1 MSVKKGFEKK
11 IATTIASIVIA
22 FLGYAMIAL
31 TPTGSFWFM
40 ALAALV
46 FAVSLPVANVLLQT
60 IMQMIVPLD
69 MQGRV
74 NSVTMAL
81 SMAAQ
86 PAGTL
91 VSGAIVE
98 FTTTSSL
105 FLGCS
110 IAGVALAAASWFF
123 TDIRHLETLSLS
135 TETMATDLAVETPK

>member
-1 MSVKKGFEKK
+1 
-11 IATTIASIVIA
+11 
-22 FLGYAMIAL
+22 
-31 TPTGSFWFM
+31 M
-40 ALAALV
+40 ALSALI

-60 IMQMIVPLD
+60 IMQLIVPLD

-91 VSGAIVE
+91 VSGVIVE
-98 FTTTSSL
+98 FTTTSNL

-110 IAGVALAAASWFF
+110 IAGVALAAASWFL
-123 TDIRHLETLSLS
+123 TDIRHLETIATP
-135 TETMATDLAVETPK
+135 TEATPNQQRGEIPS